1 MKKGVFIFLL
11 LFCNLIY
18 SQNFNTSVYFIE
30 QIFEDLNITNDYIF
44 IRLENSQPNSLIAH
58 LAIFRG
64 EGAILSYGT
73 SGFILNVNN
82 LSFQNNS
89 VFLDFIKIWIGA
101 EEPSPGSERYIEKYK
116 LKLPLDFLKNPDL
129 PPTNTM
135 FLVENYE
142 YSPNRF
148 TIRNIQPTFY
158 AKDSNDSASRFFSN
172 FFVKTVTNIKTDM
185 SECSESIGILTPE
198 NHFEILDINC
208 SELDKDYLWIKI
220 KFNDTVGYIPFTSLG
235 ENWTIIDNNF
245 DIQKTNDK

>member
-1 MKKGVFIFLL
+1 
-11 LFCNLIY
+11 
-18 SQNFNTSVYFIE
+18 
-30 QIFEDLNITNDYIF
+30 
-44 IRLENSQPNSLIAH
+44 
-58 LAIFRG
+58 
-64 EGAILSYGT
+64 
-73 SGFILNVNN
+73 
-82 LSFQNNS
+82 
-89 VFLDFIKIWIGA
+89 
-101 EEPSPGSERYIEKYK
+101 

-172 FFVKTVTNIKTDM
+172 FFVKTVTHIKTDM

-198 NHFEILDINC
+198 NLFEIIDINC
-208 SELDKDYLWIKI
+208 SELDKDDLWIQI

-245 DIQKTNDK
+245 EIQETNDK

>member
-1 MKKGVFIFLL
+1 MKKNGIFIL
-11 LFCNLIY
+11 LFFFIIY
-18 SQNFNTSVYFIE
+18 SYSLSSSDYFAE
-30 QIFEDLNITNDYIF
+30 QFFDDFDIQYDYVVINLEGTN
-44 IRLENSQPNSLIAH
+44 SNSLIAH

-172 FFVKTVTNIKTDM
+172 FFVKTVTHIKTDM

-208 SELDKDYLWIKI
+208 SELDKDDLWIKI

-235 ENWTIIDNNF
+235 ENWTIIDNNLE
-245 DIQKTNDK
+245 IQ

>member
-1 MKKGVFIFLL
+1 MKKNGIFIL
-11 LFCNLIY
+11 LFFFIIY
-18 SQNFNTSVYFIE
+18 SYSLSSSDYFAE
-30 QIFEDLNITNDYIF
+30 QFFDDFDIQYDYVVIN
-44 IRLENSQPNSLIAH
+44 LEGNNSNNLIAH

-101 EEPSPGSERYIEKYK
+101 EDPSPGSERYIEKYK

-172 FFVKTVTNIKTDM
+172 FFVKTVTHIKTDM

-198 NHFEILDINC
+198 NRFEILDINC
-208 SELDKDYLWIKI
+208 LELDKDDLWIQI
-220 KFNDTVGYIPFTSLG
+220 KFNDTVGYIPFISLG

-245 DIQKTNDK
+245 EIQKTNDK

>member
-1 MKKGVFIFLL
+1 MKKNGIFIL
-11 LFCNLIY
+11 LFFFIIY
-18 SQNFNTSVYFIE
+18 SYSLSSSDYFAE
-30 QIFEDLNITNDYIF
+30 QFFDDFDIQYDYVVIN
-44 IRLENSQPNSLIAH
+44 LEGNNSNNLIAH

-172 FFVKTVTNIKTDM
+172 FFVKTVTHIKTDM

-198 NHFEILDINC
+198 NLFEIIDINC
-208 SELDKDYLWIKI
+208 SELDKDDLWIQI

-245 DIQKTNDK
+245 EIQETNDK

>member
-1 MKKGVFIFLL
+1 MKKNGIFIL
-11 LFCNLIY
+11 LFFFIIY
-18 SQNFNTSVYFIE
+18 SYSLSSSDYFAE
-30 QIFEDLNITNDYIF
+30 QFFDDFDIQYDYVVIN
-44 IRLENSQPNSLIAH
+44 LEGNNSNNLIAH

-101 EEPSPGSERYIEKYK
+101 EDPSPGSERYIEKYK

-172 FFVKTVTNIKTDM
+172 FFVKTVTHIKTDM

-198 NHFEILDINC
+198 NLFEIIDINC
-208 SELDKDYLWIKI
+208 SELDKDDLWIQI

-245 DIQKTNDK
+245 EIQKTNDK

>member
-1 MKKGVFIFLL
+1 MKKNGIFIL
-11 LFCNLIY
+11 LFFFIIY
-18 SQNFNTSVYFIE
+18 SYSLSSSDYFAE
-30 QIFEDLNITNDYIF
+30 QFFDDFDIQYDYVVIN
-44 IRLENSQPNSLIAH
+44 LEGNNSNNLIAH

-101 EEPSPGSERYIEKYK
+101 EDPSPGSERYIEKYK

-172 FFVKTVTNIKTDM
+172 FFVKTVTHIKTDM

-198 NHFEILDINC
+198 NLFEIIDINC
-208 SELDKDYLWIKI
+208 SELDKDDLWIQI

-245 DIQKTNDK
+245 EVQKTNDK

>member
-1 MKKGVFIFLL
+1 MKKNGIFIL
-11 LFCNLIY
+11 LFFFIIY
-18 SQNFNTSVYFIE
+18 SYSLSSSDYFAE
-30 QIFEDLNITNDYIF
+30 QFFDDFDIQYDYVVINLEGTN
-44 IRLENSQPNSLIAH
+44 SNSLIAH

-73 SGFILNVNN
+73 SGFILNVSN

-172 FFVKTVTNIKTDM
+172 FFVKTVTHIKTDM

-198 NHFEILDINC
+198 NLFEIIDINC
-208 SELDKDYLWIKI
+208 SELDKDDLWIQI

-235 ENWTIIDNNF
+235 ENWTIIDNNLE
-245 DIQKTNDK
+245 IQ

>member
-1 MKKGVFIFLL
+1 MKKNGIFIL
-11 LFCNLIY
+11 LFFFIIY
-18 SQNFNTSVYFIE
+18 SYSLSSSDYFAE
-30 QIFEDLNITNDYIF
+30 QFFDDFDIQYDYVVINLEGTN
-44 IRLENSQPNSLIAH
+44 SNSLIAH

-208 SELDKDYLWIKI
+208 SELDKDDLWIQI

-245 DIQKTNDK
+245 EIQKTNDK

>member
-1 MKKGVFIFLL
+1 MKK
-11 LFCNLIY
+11 
-18 SQNFNTSVYFIE
+18 SVDIICPLY
-30 QIFEDLNITNDYIF
+30 N
-44 IRLENSQPNSLIAH
+44 
-58 LAIFRG
+58 
-64 EGAILSYGT
+64 
-73 SGFILNVNN
+73 
-82 LSFQNNS
+82 
-89 VFLDFIKIWIGA
+89 A
-101 EEPSPGSERYIEKYK
+101 EEYIEKYK

-172 FFVKTVTNIKTDM
+172 FFVKTVTHIKKDM

-245 DIQKTNDK
+245 EIQKTNDK

>member
-1 MKKGVFIFLL
+1 MKKNGIFILL
-11 LFCNLIY
+11 LFFIIY
-18 SQNFNTSVYFIE
+18 SYSLSSSDYFAE
-30 QIFEDLNITNDYIF
+30 QFFDDFDIQYDYVVINLEGTN
-44 IRLENSQPNSLIAH
+44 SNSLIAH

-172 FFVKTVTNIKTDM
+172 FFVKTVTHIKTDM

-198 NHFEILDINC
+198 NLFEIIDINC
-208 SELDKDYLWIKI
+208 SELDKDDLWIKI

-245 DIQKTNDK
+245 EIQKTNDK

>member
-1 MKKGVFIFLL
+1 MKKNCIFIL
-11 LFCNLIY
+11 LFFFIIY
-18 SQNFNTSVYFIE
+18 SYSLSSSDYFAE
-30 QIFEDLNITNDYIF
+30 QFFDDFDIQYDYVVINLEGTN
-44 IRLENSQPNSLIAH
+44 SNSLIAH

-101 EEPSPGSERYIEKYK
+101 EEPSPGSERYIKKYK

-172 FFVKTVTNIKTDM
+172 FFVKTVTHIKTDM

-198 NHFEILDINC
+198 NLFEIIDINC
-208 SELDKDYLWIKI
+208 SELDKDDLWIKI

-235 ENWTIIDNNF
+235 EKWTIIDNNLE
-245 DIQKTNDK
+245 IQ

>member
-1 MKKGVFIFLL
+1 MKKNGIFIL
-11 LFCNLIY
+11 LFFFIIY
-18 SQNFNTSVYFIE
+18 SYSLSSSDYFAE
-30 QIFEDLNITNDYIF
+30 QFFDDFDIQYDYVVIN
-44 IRLENSQPNSLIAH
+44 LEGNNSNNLIAH

-101 EEPSPGSERYIEKYK
+101 EDPSPGSERYIEKYK

-172 FFVKTVTNIKTDM
+172 FFVKTVTHIKTDM

-198 NHFEILDINC
+198 NLFEIIDINC
-208 SELDKDYLWIKI
+208 SELDKDDLWIQI

-245 DIQKTNDK
+245 EIQETNDK

>member
-18 SQNFNTSVYFIE
+18 SQNFNTSDYFAE
-30 QIFEDLNITNDYIF
+30 QFFDDFDIQYDYVVIN
-44 IRLENSQPNSLIAH
+44 LEGNNSNNLIAH

-172 FFVKTVTNIKTDM
+172 FFVKTVTHIKTDM

-198 NHFEILDINC
+198 NRFEILDINC
-208 SELDKDYLWIKI
+208 LELDKDDLWIQI
-220 KFNDTVGYIPFTSLG
+220 KFNDTVGYIPFISLG

-245 DIQKTNDK
+245 EIQKTNDK

>member
-1 MKKGVFIFLL
+1 MKKNGIFIL
-11 LFCNLIY
+11 LFFFIIY
-18 SQNFNTSVYFIE
+18 SYSLSSSDYFAE
-30 QIFEDLNITNDYIF
+30 QFFDDFDIQYDYVVIN
-44 IRLENSQPNSLIAH
+44 LEGNNSNSLIAH

-101 EEPSPGSERYIEKYK
+101 EDPSPGSERYIEKYK

-172 FFVKTVTNIKTDM
+172 FFVKTVTHIKTDM

-198 NHFEILDINC
+198 NLFEIIDINC
-208 SELDKDYLWIKI
+208 SELDKDDLWIQI

-245 DIQKTNDK
+245 EIQKTNDK

>member
-1 MKKGVFIFLL
+1 MKKNGIFIL
-11 LFCNLIY
+11 LFFFIIY
-18 SQNFNTSVYFIE
+18 SYSLSSSDYFAE
-30 QIFEDLNITNDYIF
+30 QFFDDFDIQYDYVVINLEGTN
-44 IRLENSQPNSLIAH
+44 SNSLIAH

-172 FFVKTVTNIKTDM
+172 FFVKTVTHIKTDM

-208 SELDKDYLWIKI
+208 SELDKDDLWIQI

>member
-1 MKKGVFIFLL
+1 MKKNGIFILL
-11 LFCNLIY
+11 LFFIIY
-18 SQNFNTSVYFIE
+18 SYSLSSSDYFAE
-30 QIFEDLNITNDYIF
+30 QFFDDFDIQYDYVVINLEGTN
-44 IRLENSQPNSLIAH
+44 SNSLIAH

-172 FFVKTVTNIKTDM
+172 FFVKTVTHIKTDM

-208 SELDKDYLWIKI
+208 SELDKDDLWIKI

-245 DIQKTNDK
+245 EIQKTNDK

>member
-1 MKKGVFIFLL
+1 MKKNGIFIL
-11 LFCNLIY
+11 LFFFIIY
-18 SQNFNTSVYFIE
+18 SYSLSSSDYFAE
-30 QIFEDLNITNDYIF
+30 QFFDDFDIQYDYVVINLEGTN
-44 IRLENSQPNSLIAH
+44 SNSLIAH

-172 FFVKTVTNIKTDM
+172 FFVKTVTHIKTDM

-208 SELDKDYLWIKI
+208 SELDKDDLWIQI

-245 DIQKTNDK
+245 EIQKTNDK

>member
-1 MKKGVFIFLL
+1 MKKNGIFIL
-11 LFCNLIY
+11 LFFFIIY
-18 SQNFNTSVYFIE
+18 SYSLSSSDYFAE
-30 QIFEDLNITNDYIF
+30 QFFDDFDIQYDYVVIN
-44 IRLENSQPNSLIAH
+44 LEGNNSNNLIAH

-101 EEPSPGSERYIEKYK
+101 EDPSPGSERYIEKYK

-172 FFVKTVTNIKTDM
+172 FFVKTVTHIKTDM

-198 NHFEILDINC
+198 NRFEILDINC
-208 SELDKDYLWIKI
+208 LELDKDDLWIQI

-245 DIQKTNDK
+245 EIQETNDK

>member
-1 MKKGVFIFLL
+1 MKKNGIFIL
-11 LFCNLIY
+11 LFFFIIY
-18 SQNFNTSVYFIE
+18 SYSLSSSDYFAE
-30 QIFEDLNITNDYIF
+30 QFFDDFDIQYDYVVIN
-44 IRLENSQPNSLIAH
+44 LEGNNSNSLIAH

-172 FFVKTVTNIKTDM
+172 FFVKTVTHIKTDM

-198 NHFEILDINC
+198 NLFEIIDINC
-208 SELDKDYLWIKI
+208 SELDKDDLWIQI

-245 DIQKTNDK
+245 EIQKTNDK

>member
-1 MKKGVFIFLL
+1 MKKNGIFIL
-11 LFCNLIY
+11 LFFFIIY
-18 SQNFNTSVYFIE
+18 SYSLSSSDYFAGQFFDDFDI
-30 QIFEDLNITNDYIF
+30 QYDYVVIN
-44 IRLENSQPNSLIAH
+44 LEGNNSNNLIAH

-101 EEPSPGSERYIEKYK
+101 EDPSPGSERYIEKYK

-172 FFVKTVTNIKTDM
+172 FFVKTVTHIKTDM

-198 NHFEILDINC
+198 NLFEIIDINC
-208 SELDKDYLWIKI
+208 SELDKDDLWIQI

-245 DIQKTNDK
+245 EIQETNDK